1 MKTSNPRLCLAFYF
15 TSLCW
20 ISHGFVHHEK
30 HTVAVPGLK
39 STQSTIKLR
48 SRLRYSQTYGGKG
61 KNDGSFQLFL
71 DKSEC
76 NDQVF
81 ELMDGEASA
90 DDGAYLEESA
100 SGFTDGEV
108 DDTEVTNEA
117 DGVFSSVLLLN
128 CVAILWGT
136 QHAVIKTLINDTTPA
151 SYSLLRFGLA
161 ALIASPYLPK
171 LPSKED
177 GDKSFDAWRWGSE
190 LAIYQFL
197 GFALQA
203 VGLETTTAS
212 RSGFLLY
219 LNVKF
224 VPLFAWLVFGKAI
237 SAATW
242 ISAFAA
248 FIGTA
253 LLATDGSEFGFC
265 VGDIWSIAAAAT
277 SAMFILRLEQASANV
292 ENSSQLNAVCLL
304 VVTILSL
311 IWAAALGDLSI
322 ATLSDTVTSHPVEL
336 IYLGGIATALTN
348 YLQTRAQRNISA
360 QRASIIYSLDPV
372 YGAFFSWL
380 LLHETLGATQSY
392 IGAAVITVAAAA
404 NAFVDFGSDPDE

>member
-90 DDGAYLEESA
+90 GDGAYLEESA

-197 GFALQA
+197 GLVVVCCEYSFICLKRHILIFTFQFRFT
-203 VGLETTTAS
+203 GS
-212 RSGFLLY
+212 RARNDNSVSVRFSSLPQCQICSSLC
-219 LNVKF
+219 
-224 VPLFAWLVFGKAI
+224 
-237 SAATW
+237 
-242 ISAFAA
+242 
-248 FIGTA
+248 
-253 LLATDGSEFGFC
+253 LACFRKGNICCYVDICICRIYRYCF
-265 VGDIWSIAAAAT
+265 VGDRW
-277 SAMFILRLEQASANV
+277 Q
-292 ENSSQLNAVCLL
+292 
-304 VVTILSL
+304 
-311 IWAAALGDLSI
+311 
-322 ATLSDTVTSHPVEL
+322 
-336 IYLGGIATALTN
+336 
-348 YLQTRAQRNISA
+348 
-360 QRASIIYSLDPV
+360 
-372 YGAFFSWL
+372 
-380 LLHETLGATQSY
+380 
-392 IGAAVITVAAAA
+392 
-404 NAFVDFGSDPDE
+404 